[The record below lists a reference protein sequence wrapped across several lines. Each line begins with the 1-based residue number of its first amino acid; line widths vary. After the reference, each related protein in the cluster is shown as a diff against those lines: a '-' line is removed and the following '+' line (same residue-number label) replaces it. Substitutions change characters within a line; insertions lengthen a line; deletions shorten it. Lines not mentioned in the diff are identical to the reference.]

1 MQVKT
6 RFGTQ
11 ALFCS
16 TLLLAACGGDGG
28 GDGGGGPGPTGD
40 PQPPAQGR
48 GFYTYVTTKV
58 DGPDTIRIYEGDT
71 EVGEMRTVGSMAAGG
86 DNPVGVAVARNTFV
100 YVANNGIEPRLDD
113 PATPATNEAAP
124 GNPGSVSAY
133 SINAT
138 TGNLTLIGNVTGVN
152 YPTSVTVAPNGN
164 FVYVPNFEGQ
174 SVSAFRIEANGALT
188 SVGNASTNFGGLN
201 GVGPAQVVFT
211 PNGQFAYSA
220 NKQSGNAGGQ
230 GTVTVFSVAAD
241 GRLTPIQNI
250 AAGIDPISLAVDPNG
265 RSLYVANNVLPDDPS
280 TAAIENRNGTVTML
294 PIGTD
299 GRLGAGTQYTAASL
313 PQYVLVDPN
322 GSAVY
327 VANSGSN
334 SVSVF
339 NRDATTGAL
348 TPRTALSVGTSPWG
362 MGLTPN
368 GRYMY
373 VANSGVDGGISPFA
387 LGAAGSDPRGLS
399 YAPAPGANAVASTGV
414 LR

>member
-1 MQVKT
+1 MQVTT

-11 ALFCS
+11 VLFCS
-16 TLLLAACGGDGG
+16 TLLLAACGGG
-28 GDGGGGPGPTGD
+28 GDGGGGGPGTEEIPP
-40 PQPPAQGR
+40 PQAGSAY
-48 GFYTYVTTKV
+48 YTYVATKV
-58 DGPDTIRIYEGDT
+58 NGPDTIRIYTGDINR
-71 EVGEMRTVGSMAAGG
+71 GELRTVGSMAAGG
-86 DNPVGVAVARNTFV
+86 DNPVGVAVARNAFV
-100 YVANNGIEPRLDD
+100 YVANNGIEPVADN
-113 PATPATNEAAP
+113 PATPANEFVP

-133 SINAT
+133 RIDPA

-152 YPTSVTVAPNGN
+152 YPASITVAPNGN

-174 SVSAFRIEANGALT
+174 SVSVFRVEANGALT
-188 SVGNASTNFGGLN
+188 SVGNASTNFGGPIN
-201 GVGPAQVVFT
+201 GVGPAQVALT

-241 GRLTPIQNI
+241 GRLTAIQNI
-250 AAGIDPISLAVDPNG
+250 AAGVDPISLAVDPNG

-280 TAAIENRNGTVTML
+280 TAAVESRNGTVTML
-294 PIGTD
+294 PIGPD
-299 GRLGAGTQYTAASL
+299 GRLGAGTQYTAAML

-348 TPRTALSVGTSPWG
+348 TPRTALSVATSPWG

-368 GRYMY
+368 GRFMY
-373 VANSGVDGGISPFA
+373 VANAGVDDGGISAFA
-387 LGAAGSDPRGLS
+387 LGAAGSSPRALA
-399 YAPAPGANAVASTGV
+399 YTPAPSANAVASTGV
-414 LR
+414 LP

>member
-1 MQVKT
+1 MHVKT
-6 RFGTQ
+6 RFGTHI
-11 ALFCS
+11 LLGS
-16 TLLLAACGGDGG
+16 TLLLAACGGGGGGGG
-28 GDGGGGPGPTGD
+28 GDQGPVD
-40 PQPPAQGR
+40 VPAPAAGR

-58 DGPDTIRIYEGDT
+58 SGPDTIRVYEGDT
-71 EVGEMRTVGSMAAGG
+71 DIGEMRTVGSMAAGG
-86 DNPVGVAVARNTFV
+86 DNPVGVAVARNAFV
-100 YVANNGIEPRLDD
+100 YVANNGIEPIADN
-113 PATPATNEAAP
+113 PATPANEFVP

-152 YPTSVTVAPNGN
+152 YPASVTVAPNGN

-174 SVSAFRIEANGALT
+174 SVSVFRIEGNGALT
-188 SVGNASTNFGGLN
+188 SVGNASTNLGGLN
-201 GVGPAQVVFT
+201 GVGPAQVAFT

-220 NKQSGNAGGQ
+220 NKQSANAGGQ

-241 GRLTPIQNI
+241 GRLTAIQNI
-250 AAGIDPISLAVDPNG
+250 AAGIDPISLAVDPSG

-299 GRLGAGTQYTAASL
+299 GRLGAGTQYTAALL
-313 PQYVLVDPN
+313 PQFVLVDPN

-348 TPRTALSVGTSPWG
+348 TPRTSLSVGTSPWG

-368 GRYMY
+368 GRYMH

-387 LGAAGSDPRGLS
+387 LGAAGSNPRALS
-399 YAPAPGANAVASTGV
+399 YAPAPGANAAASTGV
-414 LR
+414 VK

>member
-11 ALFCS
+11 VLFCS
-16 TLLLAACGGDGG
+16 TLLLAACGGG
-28 GDGGGGPGPTGD
+28 GDGGGGGPGTVDVP
-40 PQPPAQGR
+40 PPATGR
-48 GFYTYVTTKV
+48 GYYTYVTTKV
-58 DGPDTIRIYEGDT
+58 NGPDTIRIYEGDT
-71 EVGEMRTVGSMAAGG
+71 DIGELRTVASMPAGG
-86 DNPVGVAVARNTFV
+86 DNPVGVAVARNAFV
-100 YVANNGIEPRLDD
+100 YVANNGIEPTVDD
-113 PATPATNEAAP
+113 PATPGTNEATP

-133 SINAT
+133 RIDTA

-174 SVSAFRIEANGALT
+174 SVSVFRIESNGALT
-188 SVGNASTNFGGLN
+188 SVGNASTNLGGLN
-201 GVGPAQVVFT
+201 GVGPAQVAFT

-220 NKQSGNAGGQ
+220 NKQSANAGGQ

-280 TAAIENRNGTVTML
+280 TAAPENRNGTVTML
-294 PIGTD
+294 PIGPD
-299 GRLGAGTQYTAASL
+299 GRLSAGTQYTAASL

-327 VANSGSN
+327 VANSGSSN
-334 SVSVF
+334 VSVF
-339 NRDATTGAL
+339 NRDPNTGAL
-348 TPRTALSVGTSPWG
+348 TLRTSLSVGNTPWG

-368 GRYMY
+368 GRYMH
-373 VANSGVDGGISPFA
+373 VANSGSDGGISPFA
-387 LGAAGSDPRGLS
+387 LGAAGSNPRAMS
-399 YAPAPGANAVASTGV
+399 YAPAPGANAAASTGAV
-414 LR
+414 K